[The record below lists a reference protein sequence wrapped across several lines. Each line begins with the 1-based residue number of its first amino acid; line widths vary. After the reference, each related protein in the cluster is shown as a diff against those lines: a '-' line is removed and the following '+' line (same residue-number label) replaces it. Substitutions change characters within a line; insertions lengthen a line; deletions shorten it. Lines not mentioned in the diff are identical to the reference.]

1 MVRPKFFCK
10 LSKNQF
16 STIIIFSFFCRKND
30 TSFNNITYD
39 VIFFTGDACEDIDE
53 CAESEAKVQN
63 DPENIKKICNNGIC
77 QNKEGSYECFCRPGF
92 GGQHCDY
99 DFPECLSDPCQ
110 HGGTCKDK
118 VNAFICDCPPG
129 YEGM

>member
-1 MVRPKFFCK
+1 M
-10 LSKNQF
+10 
-16 STIIIFSFFCRKND
+16 
-30 TSFNNITYD
+30 TS
-39 VIFFTGDACEDIDE
+39 FFTGDACEDIDE

-63 DPENIKKICNNGIC
+63 DPENSEKLKICKNGIC
-77 QNKEGSYECFCRPGF
+77 QNEEGSYQCFCRPGF

-110 HGGTCKDK
+110 HGGTCNDEI
-118 VNAFICDCPPG
+118 NAFTCLCPPG